1 MKRVRASWL
10 GSGGAVVVQSVLLMP
25 AWGQTDSFGV
35 PALRMSHA
43 LSISADASLSANRP
57 LPEFTPFTSFTTLNT
72 PGSARPCAQEALE
85 ALQPLHLSDVLDR
98 MACRNPRL
106 QQTMASIAEQHAG
119 VILAEMAQAPRF
131 SANVDL
137 NVAQAP
143 ATTLLATTQA
153 RSAGAGISLSWVLFD
168 FGAGSAGLRA
178 ARSQLTAAFASQSS
192 AQLVQLTEA
201 LRFYAEALRA
211 HARLSSLQD
220 AEKAARLSLEI
231 ASGRYAAQVGS
242 LAEKLQAQSALAQT
256 QLDLTRAQGL
266 WKTSQGNL
274 AVAMGLP
281 VQRQVQLAS
290 VEQVLA
296 RLPVFG
302 LSAESKLLTMESALE
317 SLLADHPRLQAA
329 RADINVLQARLQ
341 QTKAQNNGSISVN
354 SGIALNKGLGG
365 TSGREADRNIN
376 IGVQAS
382 IPLFDNRSQNAREAQ
397 IAAQI
402 SSRQAQITL
411 IEREL
416 QTDLWR
422 ALQQLQSETENLK
435 ASETL
440 LSATTQGREVA
451 SGRYQAGI
459 GSMLEL
465 LNAQNLHNQAVFQR
479 VEARIALMQSQLG
492 LALNSI
498 RYSP

>member
-10 GSGGAVVVQSVLLMP
+10 GSGGVVVVQSVLLMP
-25 AWGQTDSFGV
+25 AWGQTDSLGV
-35 PALRMSHA
+35 PTLRMSQA
-43 LSISADASLSANRP
+43 LSISADASLSANLP
-57 LPEFTPFTSFTTLNT
+57 LTEFTAFTV

-98 MACRNPRL
+98 IACRNPRM
-106 QQTMASIAEQHAG
+106 QQAMASIAEQHAG
-119 VILAEMAQAPRF
+119 VILAELAQGPRF
-131 SANVDL
+131 SANAEL
-137 NVAQAP
+137 NITQAP
-143 ATTLLATTQA
+143 ATTLLAATQA

-192 AQLVQLTEA
+192 AQLVQLTDG
-201 LRFYAEALRA
+201 LRFYTESLRA

-220 AEKAARLSLEI
+220 AEKAARLSLDI

-274 AVAMGLP
+274 VVAMGLP
-281 VQRQVQLAS
+281 VQRHVQLAS

-296 RLPVFG
+296 RLPVSR
-302 LSAESKLLTMESALE
+302 LNTESKRLTLEGALE
-317 SLLADHPRLQAA
+317 SLLPEHPRLQAA
-329 RADINVLQARLQ
+329 RAEVDVLQARLE
-341 QTKAQNNGSISVN
+341 QTKAQNNGTVSVN
-354 SGIALNKGLGG
+354 SGLALSKGLGG

-397 IAAQI
+397 LAAQI
-402 SSRQAQITL
+402 SSRQAQINL

-416 QTDLWR
+416 QIDLWR
-422 ALQQLQSETENLK
+422 AVQQLQSETENLK
-435 ASETL
+435 ASEAL
-440 LSATTQGREVA
+440 LSATAQGREVA

-492 LALNSI
+492 LALQSMPLEPRHKN
-498 RYSP
+498 